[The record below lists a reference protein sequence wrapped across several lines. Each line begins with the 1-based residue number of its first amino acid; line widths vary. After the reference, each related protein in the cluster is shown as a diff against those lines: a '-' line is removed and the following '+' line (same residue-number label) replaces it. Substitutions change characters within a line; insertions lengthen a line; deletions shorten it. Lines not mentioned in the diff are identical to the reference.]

1 MGLALSGV
9 QFLDWETLTAICFMQ
24 KILFILGDEVLVTG
38 WGRITNN
45 KKEGQ
50 DNFRRDRAGSDILKK
65 VKVPIFKD
73 STCKSYNLDLDKQ
86 MCAGGRKGVYKFR
99 IIRDP
104 NNQLRNYESSIFFHE
119 FVIYT
124 KVCSSQP

>member
-1 MGLALSGV
+1 MSGD
-9 QFLDWETLTAICFMQ
+9 QFLDRETLTAICSMQ

-86 MCAGGRKGVYKFR
+86 ICAGGRKGVYKFR
-99 IIRDP
+99 I
-104 NNQLRNYESSIFFHE
+104 NNSGTQQPILKLRILNFFSC
-119 FVIYT
+119 VCYT
-124 KVCSSQP
+124 Q